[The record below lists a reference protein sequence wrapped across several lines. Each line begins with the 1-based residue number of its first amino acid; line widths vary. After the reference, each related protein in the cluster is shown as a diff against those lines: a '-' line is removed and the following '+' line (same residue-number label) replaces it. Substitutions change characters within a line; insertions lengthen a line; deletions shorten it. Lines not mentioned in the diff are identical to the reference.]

1 VTTVICGSLAYD
13 NIMTFEGRFGEHIL
27 PDQVHILNVSFLVP
41 TMRRNFGGCA
51 GNIGYSL
58 HLLGGSPVVMATVGE
73 DGAPYVERFQSLGM
87 TTEFVR
93 VVADSMTANAMIT
106 TDLDNNQITAFHPGA
121 MMFSSRNRVADVS
134 GATLGIV
141 APDAPDAMLTH
152 AEGFAAAG
160 VPFLFDPGQGLPLL
174 SPEALRRMVELATY
188 LAVND
193 YEAKLLCTKTGW
205 SMDDLQSRVE
215 ALVVTRGEHGALI
228 FAGGK
233 QHDIPAVKAKRVV
246 DPTGCGDAFRGGL
259 LYGIEKGLDWPT
271 AGRLASLMGSLKIAE
286 QGPQT
291 YAPTRAEIEAQ
302 YEAAFGYRF
311 V

>member
-1 VTTVICGSLAYD
+1 MTTVICGSLAYD

-58 HLLGGSPVVMATVGE
+58 NLLGGSPVVMGAVGE
-73 DGAPYVERFQSLGM
+73 DGGAYIERLESLGM
-87 TTEFVR
+87 STAFVR
-93 VVADSMTANAMIT
+93 TIADSMTANAMIT
-106 TDLDNNQITAFHPGA
+106 TDLDNTQITAFHPGA
-121 MMFSSRNRVADVS
+121 MMFSAQNRVADVRD
-134 GATLGIV
+134 ATLGIV
-141 APDAPDAMLTH
+141 APDAPDAMLAH
-152 AEGFAAAG
+152 AEGFAAAR
-160 VPFLFDPGQGLPLL
+160 VPFVFDPGQGLPLL
-174 SPEALRRMVELATY
+174 SAEALRRMVELATY

-228 FAGGK
+228 FADGK
-233 QHDIPAVKAKRVV
+233 QHDIPAVTAKRVV

-271 AGRLASLMGSLKIAE
+271 TGRLASLMGSLKIAE

-302 YEAAFGYRF
+302 YQEAFGHRF
-311 V
+311 E

>member
-1 VTTVICGSLAYD
+1 MTTVICGSLAYD

-58 HLLGGSPVVMATVGE
+58 NLLGGSPVVMGAVGE
-73 DGAPYVERFQSLGM
+73 DGGAYIERLESLGM
-87 TTEFVR
+87 STAFVR
-93 VVADSMTANAMIT
+93 TIADSMTANAMIT

-121 MMFSSRNRVADVS
+121 MMFSAQNRVADVRD
-134 GATLGIV
+134 ATLGIV
-141 APDAPDAMLTH
+141 APDAPDAMLAH
-152 AEGFAAAG
+152 AEGFAAAR
-160 VPFLFDPGQGLPLL
+160 VPFVFDPGQGLPLL
-174 SPEALRRMVELATY
+174 SAEALRRMVELATY

-228 FAGGK
+228 FADGK
-233 QHDIPAVKAKRVV
+233 QHDIPAVTAKRVV

-271 AGRLASLMGSLKIAE
+271 TGRLASRMGSLKIAE

-302 YEAAFGYRF
+302 YQEAFGHRF
-311 V
+311 E

>member
-58 HLLGGSPVVMATVGE
+58 HLLGGSPTVMATVGE
-73 DGAPYVERFQSLGM
+73 DGGAYLERFASLGM
-87 TTEFVR
+87 STEFVR
-93 VVADSMTANAMIT
+93 TVPDSMTANAMIT
-106 TDLDNNQITAFHPGA
+106 TDLDNNQI
-121 MMFSSRNRVADVS
+121 
-134 GATLGIV
+134 IV
-141 APDAPDAMLTH
+141 APDGPDAMLAH

-160 VPFLFDPGQGLPLL
+160 VPFVFDPGQGLPIL
-174 SPEALRRMVELATY
+174 SAETLRRIVELATY

-193 YEAKLLCTKTGW
+193 YEAKLLATKTGW
-205 SMDDLQSRVE
+205 SLEDLQSRVE
-215 ALVVTRGEHGALI
+215 ALIVTRGEHGALI
-228 FAGGK
+228 FADGK

-271 AGRLASLMGSLKIAE
+271 TGRLASLMGSLKIAE

-291 YAPTRAEIEAQ
+291 YAPTRADIDAQ
-302 YEAAFGYRF
+302 YEEAFGHRF
-311 V
+311 E

>member
-1 VTTVICGSLAYD
+1 MTTVICGSLAYD

-58 HLLGGSPVVMATVGE
+58 NLLGGKPAIMATVGQ
-73 DGAPYVERFQSLGM
+73 DGAPYLERFKSLGIL
-87 TTEFVR
+87 TDFIRTVP
-93 VVADSMTANAMIT
+93 DSMTANAMIT

-121 MMFSSRNRVADVS
+121 MMFSGQNRVADVK

-193 YEAKLLCTKTGW
+193 YEAKLLAQKTGW
-205 SMDDLQSRVE
+205 SIDDLASKVK
-215 ALVVTRGEHGALI
+215 ALIVTRGEHGALI
-228 FAGGK
+228 YADGQ
-233 QHDIPAVKAKRVV
+233 QHDIPAVTAKQVV

-271 AGRLASLMGSLKIAE
+271 TGRLASLMGSLKIAE

-291 YAPTRAEIEAQ
+291 YAPTRAEIDAQ
-302 YEAAFGYRF
+302 FEEAFGHRF
-311 V
+311 E